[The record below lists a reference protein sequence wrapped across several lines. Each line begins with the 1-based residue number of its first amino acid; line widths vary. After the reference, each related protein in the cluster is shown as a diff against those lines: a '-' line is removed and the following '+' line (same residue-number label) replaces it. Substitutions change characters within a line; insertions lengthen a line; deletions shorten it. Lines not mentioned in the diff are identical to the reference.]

1 MVAKLEV
8 RVGLSAAVGLVFDI
22 RVSAIVVPICFD
34 SLLLF
39 HATVGL
45 SDDDRV
51 SAAGM
56 MDGAT
61 VSLVISLCHRAAGGL
76 RFVELVTDSCVSV
89 VGRHSASA
97 GLISCATVRT
107 LLGRVRHSCRL
118 SYSQLL
124 DPTEGESVAKSHL
137 LDTLMSVV
145 LWRLERHDLR

>member
-1 MVAKLEV
+1 MSFDALLLLDVT
-8 RVGLSAAVGLVFDI
+8 VGLVD
-22 RVSAIVVPICFD
+22 A
-34 SLLLF
+34 
-39 HATVGL
+39 
-45 SDDDRV
+45 
-51 SAAGM
+51 
-56 MDGAT
+56 
-61 VSLVISLCHRAAGGL
+61 
-76 RFVELVTDSCVSV
+76 
-89 VGRHSASA
+89 GRHSASA